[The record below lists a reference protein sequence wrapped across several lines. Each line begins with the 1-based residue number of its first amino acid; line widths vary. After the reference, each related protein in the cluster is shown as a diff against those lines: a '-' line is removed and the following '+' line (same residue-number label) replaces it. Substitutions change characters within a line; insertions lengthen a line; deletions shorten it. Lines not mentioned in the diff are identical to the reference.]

1 MLGIN
6 DRFIVST
13 LGTNVLI
20 VGMKSYCY
28 KVVIDCQSLNI
39 WIYSV
44 LSFSFKIKFNS
55 FVPNIFS
62 LFIIC

>member
-28 KVVIDCQSLNI
+28 KVVIDCQTLNI

-44 LSFSFKIKFNS
+44 LSFFLKLNLIALYQTFFPCS
-55 FVPNIFS
+55 
-62 LFIIC
+62 